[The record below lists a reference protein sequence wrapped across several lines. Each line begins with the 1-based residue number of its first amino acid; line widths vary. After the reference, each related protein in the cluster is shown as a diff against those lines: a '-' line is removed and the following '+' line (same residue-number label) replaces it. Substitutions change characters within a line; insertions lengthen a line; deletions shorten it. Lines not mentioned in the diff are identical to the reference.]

1 MIASIVLFTYL
12 WNKIVLNFKVF
23 KLMAFLA
30 FFIFLFSLLNVN
42 FIHANIFLYT
52 NSYAN
57 FATRE

>member
-1 MIASIVLFTYL
+1 
-12 WNKIVLNFKVF
+12 
-23 KLMAFLA
+23 MAFLA
-30 FFIFLFSLLNVN
+30 FFIFLFSLLNAN